1 MRPNW
6 KCDPKW
12 ILGHLEVIFQR
23 NSKGPIGPV
32 SVLDHADCLTR
43 ETRPGRRPFPSLRPS
58 VPPIWLWSRDAS
70 GRSHKQKRR
79 GR

>member
-32 SVLDHADCLTR
+32 SVLDHADCLK
-43 ETRPGRRPFPSLRPS
+43 PGSHTERKGDGS
-58 VPPIWLWSRDAS
+58 VNGS
-70 GRSHKQKRR
+70 
-79 GR
+79 